1 MKYVPGLSPLVLAAC
16 TGYAPVNVTPGQTA
30 DQVAQ
35 SLGPPTGRYTLPDGR
50 SRLEYAR
57 GPFGKH
63 TWMIDLDAA
72 GKVASIEQ
80 VLTETKFGGVTP
92 GMTRDQVLV
101 TLGHPSNRRG
111 AFRNT
116 ELWSYRYETPFCQW
130 FVVTMNPDGRVRDSG
145 YVPDPLCDAN
155 DGGDFP
161 SS

>member
-1 MKYVPGLSPLVLAAC
+1 MKPLLLLLPAALAAC
-16 TGYAPVNVTPGQTA
+16 AAYAPVDVVPGQSA

-72 GKVASIEQ
+72 GKVASVDQ
-80 VLTETKFGGVTP
+80 VLTEAKFGGVTA
-92 GMTRDQVLV
+92 GMTREQVLV
-101 TLGHPSNRRG
+101 ALGRPSDRRG
-111 AFRNT
+111 AFRDT
-116 ELWSYRYETPFCQW
+116 ELWSYRYDTPFCQW

-155 DGGDFP
+155 DNGDFP
-161 SS
+161 TS